1 MSALALANY
10 KGCEDM
16 GDSLAA
22 EPLSLGL
29 IRSLQKYHARQLRWR
44 VLLAAAL
51 DWVRSGGGAPEH
63 ALRRLRLPDGDSDPQ
78 ILSFGPRLNRKF
90 LEHLSR
96 SHAVVPYR
104 AERAGE
110 QFRVYVYDPNY
121 PGDAGRFI
129 TFYKQEPGRYT
140 QFSYDGFDSSEGWGI
155 TLIPLSVVSSINT
168 GC

>member
-16 GDSLAA
+16 GDPLAA
-22 EPLSLGL
+22 EPLSPGL

-44 VLLAAAL
+44 VLLAAVL

-78 ILSFGPRLNRKF
+78 ILSFGPRLNRKL
-90 LEHLSR
+90 LEYLRR

-104 AERAGE
+104 VQREGRR
-110 QFRVYVYDPNY
+110 FRVYVYDPNY

-129 TFYKQEPGRYT
+129 TFYKQEPGGYT